1 MDARAWTLRVTTVT
15 LVSVALVSTALVSAR
30 PVTAKDFGPGDAR
43 VCDAAGCEPIMKRG
57 AARELA
63 SFLYAGPQ
71 PEHVWHP
78 PSGSPSFELRLRRGR
93 TVGDVGGRWLN
104 RMRVPTLNCDRFSG
118 RGWYRLPSGLAR
130 ELRALTEGRSAM
142 PLGPPPRRTC

>member
-1 MDARAWTLRVTTVT
+1 VAATLIT
-15 LVSVALVSTALVSAR
+15 VSALSAS
-30 PVTAKDFGPGDAR
+30 PAVAKGIGPGDVR
-43 VCDAAGCEPIMKRG
+43 VCDSAGCEPIMNRA

-78 PSGSPSFELRLRRGR
+78 ASGSPSFEVRLRRGR
-93 TVGDVGGRWLN
+93 TIGDVGGRWLN

-118 RGWYRLPSGLAR
+118 RGGTGFPRILPAS
-130 ELRALTEGRSAM
+130 SAH
-142 PLGPPPRRTC
+142 